1 MFGDPLSPSTTWER
15 RLLSEIGTVV
25 TGNTPSRARDD
36 YFGRAIEWIKSDN
49 LNSAET
55 YATTASEGLSELG
68 RAAGRVAPAGSILVT
83 CIAGSPACIGN
94 AAILNHES
102 GRGIQPADQRAYPEG
117 RGRRFL
123 YAQLRVAKGLVQQ
136 ASTGGM
142 KGLVSKSRFEGVG
155 LLFPSLEQQRR
166 FGDIFDS
173 IERQKGRLA
182 RALVE
187 FNSLFASLQH
197 QAFNGEL

>member
-94 AAILNHES
+94 AAILNRDAAFNQQINALIPKA
-102 GRGIQPADQRAYPEG
+102 GDV
-117 RGRRFL
+117 RFL

-142 KGLVSKSRFEGVG
+142 KGLVSKSRFEGVR